1 MVTSERVIW
10 PSRLGTH
17 APLVPLEVSAVSG
30 AVVESEMSSEVS
42 ASVPLLVASGSVV
55 AVESSAVVASV
66 AEWVSLASVLLPS
79 RVDEAQAVMRPQTH
93 KRTRNLVVLR

>member
-1 MVTSERVIW
+1 M
-10 PSRLGTH
+10 
-17 APLVPLEVSAVSG
+17 G

-55 AVESSAVVASV
+55 AVESSGASSVVVSV

-79 RVDEAQAVMRPQTH
+79 RVDEAQAVMRPQAH
-93 KRTRNLVVLR
+93 KRTMSLVVLR